1 MAYRCV
7 TVSATNEEN
16 ILDKIYK
23 ILREEDG
30 YFNTRF
36 QLRFIGF
43 EVAAGTTFK
52 LNGIP
57 NKVPSTGKFVTP
69 YDGEHYMIISSLYF
83 DRGCSNQDFWI
94 IY

>member
-7 TVSATNEEN
+7 TVSATNTDN
-16 ILDKIYK
+16 ILDKIYQ
-23 ILREEDG
+23 ILRQEDG

-36 QLRFIGF
+36 QLKFIGF
-43 EVAAGTTFK
+43 EAEAGTTFRI
-52 LNGIP
+52 NGVP
-57 NKVPSTGKFVTP
+57 NKVPSTGNFITP

-83 DRGCSNQDFWI
+83 DNGCTSQDFYI